1 MIIKIKNEELIQE
14 LIGKVEEFPL
24 YTTQIL
30 NLANQNAQG
39 TRPRVVGQL
48 SELIKECPERTY
60 EGWKRW
66 YLMKNPEAIES
77 ASEKIKTMVNNLEE
91 AIRKIDKPMIE
102 RWVEDLIIEKTF
114 IGLRFQEAILKKVA
128 NIKKEKYR
136 LSIIEEESK
145 GIDGFIGDIPISI
158 KPITYKIKNSLRE
171 NIEAKIIYYE
181 KTKNGLNIDASELLN

>member
-1 MIIKIKNEELIQE
+1 
-14 LIGKVEEFPL
+14 
-24 YTTQIL
+24 
-30 NLANQNAQG
+30 
-39 TRPRVVGQL
+39 
-48 SELIKECPERTY
+48 
-60 EGWKRW
+60 
-66 YLMKNPEAIES
+66 
-77 ASEKIKTMVNNLEE
+77 
-91 AIRKIDKPMIE
+91 
-102 RWVEDLIIEKTF
+102 
-114 IGLRFQEAILKKVA
+114 VA